1 MRVGATLLRWA
12 EPLLV
17 PLANIAAALLLSG
30 LVVLAAGADPFAAMA
45 VLLRGSLGDPASLGY
60 TLYYATNF
68 IFTGLA
74 VALPFHAGLFNIGGE
89 GQAYVGGL
97 FASLVCLFLGP
108 VFGWLAVPLAVLA
121 AAAGGAL
128 WALGPAWL
136 RVARGSHVV
145 ITTIMFN
152 FIASALMTFL
162 IVKVLIAPGQS
173 APESVPFVESAW
185 MPSLGH
191 LLGPSP
197 LNLSF
202 PLALLLATAV
212 WVFLRRMRAG
222 FELRAVGANPE
233 AARAAGISVARATVL
248 ALGLGGALAGLI
260 AVNELMGAQH
270 RLLLEFPAGYGF
282 MGIAVALVGR
292 NHPLGIVLAAIF
304 FGALYQG
311 GTELSFDLPQVT
323 RDLVVVIE
331 GLAILFCGA
340 LENLF
345 RRRIATWLGKEART

>member
-1 MRVGATLLRWA
+1 MSALPPFVRWA
-12 EPLLV
+12 EPVLL
-17 PLANIAAALLLSG
+17 PLVNMGAALLLSAG
-30 LVVLAAGADPFAAMA
+30 AVLAAGADPLAAMT

-89 GQAYVGGL
+89 GQAYIGGL
-97 FASLVCLFLGP
+97 LASLVCLFLGP
-108 VFGWLAVPLAVLA
+108 ALGWPAVPLAVVA
-121 AAAGGAL
+121 SAGGGAL

-152 FIASALMTFL
+152 FIASAAMTFL
-162 IVKVLIAPGQS
+162 LINVLIAPGQS
-173 APESVPFVESAW
+173 APESVGFVPAVW
-185 MPSLGH
+185 MPSLGAW
-191 LLGPSP
+191 LGPSP

-202 PLALLLATAV
+202 PLALAVVGAV
-212 WVFLRRMRAG
+212 WAFLWRTRAG
-222 FELRAVGANPE
+222 FELRAAGANPE
-233 AARAAGISVARATVL
+233 AARAAGISVAGATVMAL
-248 ALGLGGALAGLI
+248 ALGGALAGLV

-270 RLLLEFPAGYGF
+270 RLLLDFPAGYGF
-282 MGIAVALVGR
+282 MGIAVALMGR
-292 NHPLGIVLAAIF
+292 NHPLGIVVAATF

-311 GTELSFDLPQVT
+311 GTELSFDMPQVT
-323 RDLVVVIE
+323 RDIVVVIE

-345 RRRIATWLGKEART
+345 RRRIAA